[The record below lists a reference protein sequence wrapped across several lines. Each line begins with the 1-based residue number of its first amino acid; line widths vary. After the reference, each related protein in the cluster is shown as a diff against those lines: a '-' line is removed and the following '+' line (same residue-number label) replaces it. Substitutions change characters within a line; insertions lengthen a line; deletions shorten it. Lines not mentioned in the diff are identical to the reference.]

1 MNHWS
6 RTANGGHAVGPECQ
20 ATPKLLKV
28 SVLLG
33 MPVCFPEKRLVE
45 PKGCA
50 EPGPGSPDPVSGE
63 WGRTSRERGEAP
75 ASHTLQ
81 TTSQIP
87 QRALFCTCAW
97 KQRVGVLELF
107 LISPD
112 GWVPVLDNKH
122 CVKPALCSAAKA
134 GIGHWIPELVRVFD
148 VATLGLTPP

>member
-1 MNHWS
+1 M
-6 RTANGGHAVGPECQ
+6 GPECQ

-33 MPVCFPEKRLVE
+33 IPVSFPEKRLVE

-122 CVKPALCSAAKA
+122 FALQPKL
-134 GIGHWIPELVRVFD
+134 ELGTGSQSLSGSLMWQPWALLLHREFVLPCGSPQVR
-148 VATLGLTPP
+148 GRG